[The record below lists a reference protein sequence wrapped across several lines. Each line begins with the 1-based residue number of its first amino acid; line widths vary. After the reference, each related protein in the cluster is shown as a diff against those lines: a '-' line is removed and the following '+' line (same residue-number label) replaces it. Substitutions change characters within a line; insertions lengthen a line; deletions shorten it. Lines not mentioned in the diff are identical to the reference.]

1 MGNFNKAIQENER
14 ALLLKK
20 KREKLEGQRLE
31 LASKKDSKSSIRTN
45 ASDDAKNGGDEK
57 TVDRL
62 LNSMRQGDGDMFKRR
77 RDSMNKRKIAMED
90 SRVSSSSIE
99 ESIAVLRQK
108 VASKWD
114 SDEDASSDSTDD
126 EWD

>member
-1 MGNFNKAIQENER
+1 
-14 ALLLKK
+14 
-20 KREKLEGQRLE
+20 
-31 LASKKDSKSSIRTN
+31 
-45 ASDDAKNGGDEK
+45 
-57 TVDRL
+57 
-62 LNSMRQGDGDMFKRR
+62 MFKRR

>member
-1 MGNFNKAIQENER
+1 
-14 ALLLKK
+14 
-20 KREKLEGQRLE
+20 
-31 LASKKDSKSSIRTN
+31 
-45 ASDDAKNGGDEK
+45 
-57 TVDRL
+57 
-62 LNSMRQGDGDMFKRR
+62 MRHGDGGMFKRR